1 MIDEDNTMLIIIS
14 ALIPPS
20 FATRSRTSS
29 AHARLHS
36 AFAQHMKL
44 ICVDT
49 VAEEKENIHML

>member
-1 MIDEDNTMLIIIS
+1 MLIIIS

-20 FATRSRTSS
+20 FATLSRTSS

-36 AFAQHMKL
+36 AFAQHIKL

-49 VAEEKENIHML
+49 VAVAEEKIYIQM